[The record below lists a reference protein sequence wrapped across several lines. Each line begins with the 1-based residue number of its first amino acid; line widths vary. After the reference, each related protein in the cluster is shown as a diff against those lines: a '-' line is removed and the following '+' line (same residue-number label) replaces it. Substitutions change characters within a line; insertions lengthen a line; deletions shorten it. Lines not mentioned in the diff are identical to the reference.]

1 MNANDKKI
9 MVLKRQIEA
18 KKAQLSGGTTFSP
31 VTNCS
36 LEIFGVR
43 YNLHTLNT
51 EQLLYMQMLLN
62 TYFMSAKSL
71 GTEKQVKV
79 AGYILEDWLADISAR
94 LMIVNRKEEEA
105 KLKAMEA
112 RLHNLLSTDTR
123 VGLEI
128 DEIEKSI

>member
-9 MVLKRQIEA
+9 IALKRQIEA
-18 KKAQLSGGTTFSP
+18 KKAQLSGGTTFTP

-36 LEIFGVR
+36 FEIFGVR

-51 EQLLYMQMLLN
+51 EQLLYMQMILN
-62 TYFMSAKSL
+62 SHLMSAKNL
-71 GTEKQVKV
+71 GTEKQVKIS
-79 AGYILEDWLADISAR
+79 GYILDDWLADISAR
-94 LMIVNRKEEEA
+94 LMIVNRREEEA

-123 VGLEI
+123 VSLEI
-128 DEIEKSI
+128 DDIEKSI